1 MVKRI
6 NEFECNK
13 TWFRVEGVYPIKVV
27 MRLQNEMAEHFCD
40 KQNDHIIETL
50 LVAEDNQEILYQL
63 PDHYTDFIE
72 VLIVPRN
79 FKNQTKQK
87 RHLSISE
94 RLEQKGIVAIGKLP
108 KPEVIGFLR
117 QEFIKENGGRL
128 PCGNVRVIVE
138 ALKHIDNARNVID
151 VCAINGVHSLHITE
165 RLTC

>member
-1 MVKRI
+1 MYSGLNLCI
-6 NEFECNK
+6 
-13 TWFRVEGVYPIKVV
+13 
-27 MRLQNEMAEHFCD
+27 
-40 KQNDHIIETL
+40 
-50 LVAEDNQEILYQL
+50 DNQEILDEL

-94 RLEQKGIVAIGKLP
+94 RLERKGIVAIGKLP

-128 PCGNVRVIVE
+128 PCENIRVIVE

-151 VCAINGVHSLHITE
+151 ICAINGVHSLHVTE
-165 RLTC
+165 VGLLENTNSL